1 MTSVE
6 QIFLG
11 CIVAFISFI
20 IGLAYRHLLAKWRV
34 FRRRQRA
41 IYPRELASTE
51 RIDLSEFLDAMRV
64 AGTRVRMWNEN
75 APIIGLNRG
84 GAIVAGFISKHL
96 DRNHIGLVNFTGDEP
111 ELVLP
116 KALQNLPSPTQVV
129 LVDDQY
135 NRGDTAREG
144 IRLLKEHYG
153 EDVRIFLIALTSKS
167 LHIGDHDNDLAGTST
182 ATVNGTI
189 ATLFLFIPKS
199 FSASK
204 KFKLPWD
211 VPDYREGL
219 GG

>member
-1 MTSVE
+1 MTGIE
-6 QIFLG
+6 QILLG
-11 CIVAFISFI
+11 CVVAFISFI
-20 IGLAYRHLLAKWRV
+20 IGLAYRRLLARWHV

-64 AGTRVRMWNEN
+64 AGTRVRAWNDS

-96 DRNHIGLVNFTGDEP
+96 DRNSIGLVSFTGDEP

-116 KALQNLPSPTQVV
+116 KALQTLPSPAQIV

-144 IRLLKEHYG
+144 IKLLKEHYG

-167 LHIGDHDNDLAGTST
+167 YHIGSHDDDVPGTGGGGVKG
-182 ATVNGTI
+182 TV

-199 FSASK
+199 FAASK

-211 VPDYREGL
+211 TQDFREGL